1 MSQGNVSRESLEE
14 ISLASVLK
22 LMASHSAMQNAGR
35 NPGSN
40 GRPRINVTGDPS
52 RAGWFAVRRQSMAA
66 KSNVR

>member
-1 MSQGNVSRESLEE
+1 
-14 ISLASVLK
+14 

-52 RAGWFAVRRQSMAA
+52 RAGWFAVRQSMATR
-66 KSNVR
+66 SSVQ